1 MESKQLILLT
11 QKKENNMANDYDDS
25 DFEENKKIA
34 EENKKTI
41 KEIMKKGKMAP
52 EPEDPEQNKPKIK
65 LRCGGSKGK
74 PKIAKKGW
82 R

>member
-52 EPEDPEQNKPKIK
+52 EPERSRTK
-65 LRCGGSKGK
+65 
-74 PKIAKKGW
+74 
-82 R
+82 